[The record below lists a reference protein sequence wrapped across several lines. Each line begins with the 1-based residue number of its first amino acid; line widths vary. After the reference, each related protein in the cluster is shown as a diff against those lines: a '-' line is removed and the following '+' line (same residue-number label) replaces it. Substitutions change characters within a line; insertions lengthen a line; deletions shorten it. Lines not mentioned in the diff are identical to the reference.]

1 MPRLTPGAAEP
12 TVSAMT
18 DATSPCHGSRAVL
31 LALLHAGSRVEDRLE
46 RSLEPWGL
54 SLAKMGALHHL
65 AASREPIALG
75 QLADR
80 LSCVKSNVT
89 QLVDRLEAD
98 GLARRTPDPGD
109 RRSVLASIT
118 DEGRAR
124 YQAAQQAQ
132 EETEQQILACLS
144 PDEREAFQA
153 LLSKVLS
160 AAV

>member
-1 MPRLTPGAAEP
+1 MNETASSCQGPRAL
-12 TVSAMT
+12 
-18 DATSPCHGSRAVL
+18 L

-65 AASREPIALG
+65 AGAREPIALG

-124 YQAAQQAQ
+124 YHAAAGAQ
-132 EETEQQILACLS
+132 EVTEQEILACLA
-144 PDEREAFQA
+144 PEERESFQA
-153 LLSKVLS
+153 LLSKVL
-160 AAV
+160 AAAD